1 MPYRRRKSYR
11 PRKRAIRKYK
21 RPKTK
26 AARSAK
32 KMQNSAFTYVTK
44 KYTIVN
50 PIRIAQGADNVNA
63 TISHIGGR
71 N

>member
-21 RPKTK
+21 RPKSK

-50 PIRIAQGADNVNA
+50 PIRIA
-63 TISHIGGR
+63 
-71 N
+71 